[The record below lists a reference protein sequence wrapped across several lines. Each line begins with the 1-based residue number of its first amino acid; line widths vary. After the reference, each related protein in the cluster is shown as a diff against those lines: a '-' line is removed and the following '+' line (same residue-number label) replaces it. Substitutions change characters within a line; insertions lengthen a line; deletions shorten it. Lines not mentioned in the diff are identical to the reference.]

1 MHFIC
6 KTLYLYFIVFDC
18 FFVLLQLIIYLLPRE
33 ILFYLIYGHSFSNI
47 NSFALSI
54 VELSKEAR

>member
-6 KTLYLYFIVFDC
+6 KTFIYIFLVFN
-18 FFVLLQLIIYLLPRE
+18 FFFLLLQPIIYLLPRE
-33 ILFYLIYGHSFSNI
+33 ILFYLIYGHSFCNI